1 MLFNSGGR
9 TESERT
15 ESGYASETRDGS
27 AGSQRKGSAG
37 RTGINYY
44 YTMNFMQGQ
53 GLAKSRS
60 HAHV

>member
-37 RTGINYY
+37 RTGIN
-44 YTMNFMQGQ
+44 
-53 GLAKSRS
+53 
-60 HAHV
+60 